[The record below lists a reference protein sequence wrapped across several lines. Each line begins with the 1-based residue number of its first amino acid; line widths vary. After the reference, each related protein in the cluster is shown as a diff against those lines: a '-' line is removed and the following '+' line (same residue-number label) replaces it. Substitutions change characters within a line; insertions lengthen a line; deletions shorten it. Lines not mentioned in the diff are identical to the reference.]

1 MNYIEHLLILITT
14 GTGCV
19 YISVFAF
26 LVGISIGIT
35 GSAIAL
41 KICVITARIKR
52 YKSIIRKK
60 EKKHDKTLSL
70 AKQNVN

>member
-1 MNYIEHLLILITT
+1 M
-14 GTGCV
+14 
-19 YISVFAF
+19 
-26 LVGISIGIT
+26 

-52 YKSIIRKK
+52 YKSLIRKK

>member
-1 MNYIEHLLILITT
+1 MNYIEDLLILITA

-26 LVGISIGIT
+26 LVGISIGIM

-52 YKSIIRKK
+52 YKSLIRKK